1 MDGMERPMEQ
11 YDGANDWTERMG
23 ASGGWDGES
32 DGSDSVNDGKEWIH
46 NVIAITM
53 QLLSIA
59 GVMHIPNLLESA

>member
-32 DGSDSVNDGKEWIH
+32 DGSDGANDGKE
-46 NVIAITM
+46 
-53 QLLSIA
+53 
-59 GVMHIPNLLESA
+59 

>member
-1 MDGMERPMEQ
+1 MGWDVASERR
-11 YDGANDWTERMG
+11 DRVSN
-23 ASGGWDGES
+23 GWDGES
-32 DGSDSVNDGKEWIH
+32 DGSDSVSDGKEWIH